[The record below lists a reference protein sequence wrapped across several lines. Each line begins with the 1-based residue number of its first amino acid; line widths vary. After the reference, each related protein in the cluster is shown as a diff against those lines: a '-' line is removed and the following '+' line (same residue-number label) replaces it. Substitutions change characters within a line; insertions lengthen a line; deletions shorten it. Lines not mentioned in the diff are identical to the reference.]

1 MDNVSG
7 NGVSGNAGVAGRV
20 ELGSITA
27 RQWLILLS
35 VQLSS
40 LLFGMTITLANVVL
54 PQIRGALSATHDE
67 IAWIIT
73 LNLVA
78 TAVATPTT
86 GWLASRLG
94 WRGVMFGGVAGFT
107 LFSLLC
113 GFANSLTALVLFRV
127 GQGLCG
133 ALIMPMGQAIVLAT
147 FPRPLHATVMV
158 IWGFGS
164 VVGPV
169 VGPVLGSMIA
179 ESYSWRAVFFMIVP
193 PGLVAM
199 AFIWVSLADNTARTR
214 ARLDWAGFL
223 ALSVAMTGLQLMI
236 DRGQRLDWFDSPEIV
251 AEAAIA
257 AAAFWVF
264 VVHSLTAANPFLD
277 PQLLLNRNFA
287 IGLLIA
293 FFMGMLA
300 FTSLVMFPTLLHD
313 LRGYPDS
320 AIGELL
326 AARGVGNWV
335 AFLVVVP
342 ISRRLPRM
350 TVALG
355 LMAQAYAAW
364 RMAQLNLNLTSFD
377 VFWTNALQGFGF
389 GLAFTPMTVLAF
401 ATLPP
406 SKVTEA
412 SGVFTL
418 VRNFGSS
425 LYISLSIALLV
436 RSTAGNYARMIE
448 FINPFNGA
456 LRAGTPTAW
465 DIHAPRGL
473 MRLAGEV
480 ERQASMIGYINGFYL
495 LAATA
500 AIAVPLVSFMRIRP
514 AET

>member
-1 MDNVSG
+1 MDATH
-7 NGVSGNAGVAGRV
+7 NAGLR
-20 ELGSITA
+20 SITA

-67 IAWIIT
+67 IAWVIT

-94 WRGVMFGGVAGFT
+94 WRGVMFSGVAGFT
-107 LFSLLC
+107 AFSLLC
-113 GFANSLTALVLFRV
+113 GFANNLETLVLFRV

-133 ALIMPMGQAIVLAT
+133 AVIMPMGQAIVLAT
-147 FPRPLHATVMV
+147 FPRALHATVMV

-169 VGPVLGSMIA
+169 AGPVIGSMIA
-179 ESYSWRAVFFMIVP
+179 ETYSWRAVFFMIVP
-193 PGLVAM
+193 PGLIAM
-199 AFIWVSLADNTARTR
+199 AFVWFSLADNTARTR
-214 ARLDWAGFL
+214 ARLDWTGFL

-236 DRGQRLDWFDSPEIV
+236 DRGQRLDWFESPEIV
-251 AEAAIA
+251 ADAGVAGVALWIFA
-257 AAAFWVF
+257 
-264 VVHSLTAANPFLD
+264 VHTVTSPAPFLD
-277 PQLLLNRNFA
+277 PRLLLNRNFA

-300 FTSLVMFPTLLHD
+300 YTSLVLFPTLLHD

-320 AIGELL
+320 SIGELL
-326 AARGVGNWV
+326 AARGIGNWF

-342 ISRRLPRM
+342 VSRRFPRL

-355 LMAQAYAAW
+355 LAAQAYAAW
-364 RMAQLNLNLTSFD
+364 SMAKLNLNLSTFD

-401 ATLPP
+401 ATLPATQ
-406 SKVTEA
+406 VTEA

-425 LYISLSIALLV
+425 LYISLSVVLLV
-436 RSTAGNYARMIE
+436 RSTASNYSRLIE
-448 FINPFNGA
+448 FINPFNTA
-456 LRAGTPTAW
+456 LRPPAAPHAW
-465 DIHAPRGL
+465 DIGVPSGL
-473 MRLAGEV
+473 MRLSNEV
-480 ERQASMIGYINGFYL
+480 QRQASMIGYINAFYL

-500 AIAVPLVSFMRIRP
+500 AVAVPFVWLMRTRP
-514 AET
+514 FDP

>member
-1 MDNVSG
+1 MGTTSAKTG
-7 NGVSGNAGVAGRV
+7 LRG
-20 ELGSITA
+20 ITA
-27 RQWLILLS
+27 RQWLILLT

-67 IAWIIT
+67 IAWVIT

-78 TAVATPTT
+78 TAIATPTT

-94 WRGVMFGGVAGFT
+94 WRGLMFSGVGGFT
-107 LFSLLC
+107 LCSFLC
-113 GFANSLTALVLFRV
+113 GLANSLEMLVLYRV

-133 ALIMPMGQAIVLAT
+133 AVIMPMGQAIVLAT
-147 FPRPLHATVMV
+147 FPRELHATVMV

-179 ESYSWRAVFFMIVP
+179 ETYSWRAVFFMIVP
-193 PGLVAM
+193 PGLIAM
-199 AFIWVSLADNTARTR
+199 GFVWISLAGNTAHTR
-214 ARLDWAGFL
+214 ARLDWTGFL
-223 ALSVAMTGLQLMI
+223 ALSIAMTGLQLMI
-236 DRGQRLDWFDSPEIV
+236 DRGQRLDWFESPLIV
-251 AEAAIA
+251 AYAAVA
-257 AAAFWVF
+257 GAAFWVF
-264 VVHSLTAANPFLD
+264 AVHSLTSPAPFLD
-277 PQLLLNRNFA
+277 PRLLLNRNFA

-300 FTSLVMFPTLLHD
+300 FTSLVLFPTLLHD

-320 AIGELL
+320 MIGELL

-342 ISRRLPRM
+342 ISRRFPRL
-350 TVALG
+350 TIALG
-355 LMAQAYAAW
+355 LTAQSFAAW
-364 RMAQLNLNLTSFD
+364 QMAQLNLNLTSFD

-401 ATLPP
+401 ATLPAGQI
-406 SKVTEA
+406 TEA

-425 LYISLSIALLV
+425 LFISVSIVLLV
-436 RSTAGNYARMIE
+436 RSTATNYSRMLE
-448 FINPFNGA
+448 FINPFNAILKGPTSPA
-456 LRAGTPTAW
+456 AWNIGTTS
-465 DIHAPRGL
+465 GL
-473 MRLAGEV
+473 MRLTTEIH
-480 ERQASMIGYINGFYL
+480 RQASMIGYINAFYL
-495 LAATA
+495 LALTA
-500 AIAVPLVSFMRIRP
+500 AVAVPLVWLMRNRP
-514 AET
+514 VEP

>member
-1 MDNVSG
+1 MDTMPRG
-7 NGVSGNAGVAGRV
+7 PG
-20 ELGSITA
+20 LTSITA

-54 PQIRGALSATHDE
+54 PQLRGALSATYDE
-67 IAWIIT
+67 ISWVVT

-78 TAVATPTT
+78 TAIATPTT
-86 GWLASRLG
+86 GWLARRLG
-94 WRGVMFGGVAGFT
+94 WRGVMFGAVGGFT
-107 LFSLLC
+107 LCSLLC
-113 GFANSLTALVLFRV
+113 GLANSLAALVLFRV
-127 GQGLCG
+127 GQGLFG

-147 FPRPLHATVMV
+147 FPRTLHATVMV

-179 ESYSWRAVFFMIVP
+179 ETYSWRAVFFMIVP

-199 AFIWVSLADNTARTR
+199 AFIWFALAGNTARTH
-214 ARLDWAGFL
+214 ARLDWTGFL
-223 ALSVAMTGLQLMI
+223 ALSVAMAALQLMI
-236 DRGQRLDWFDSPEIV
+236 DRGQRLDWFESPEIMSYAAV
-251 AEAAIA
+251 AG
-257 AAAFWVF
+257 AAFWVF
-264 VVHSLTAANPFLD
+264 AVHSLTSATPFLD
-277 PQLLLNRNFA
+277 PRLLLNRNFA

-300 FTSLVMFPTLLHD
+300 YTSLVLFPSLLHD
-313 LRGYPDS
+313 LRGYPDA

-326 AARGVGNWV
+326 AARGIGNWM

-342 ISRRLPRM
+342 ISRRLPRL

-355 LMAQAYAAW
+355 LSAQAFSAW
-364 RMAQLNLNLTSFD
+364 SMAQLNLNLTSYD

-401 ATLPP
+401 ATLPA
-406 SKVTEA
+406 SRVTEA

-425 LYISLSIALLV
+425 LYISLSVVLLI
-436 RSTAGNYARMIE
+436 RSSAANYARLIE
-448 FINPFNGA
+448 VINPLNVILKGPA
-456 LRAGTPTAW
+456 
-465 DIHAPRGL
+465 APAPWNINTTSGL
-473 MRLAGEV
+473 MRLANEV
-480 ERQASMIGYINGFYL
+480 QRQASMIGYINAFYL
-495 LAATA
+495 LALTA
-500 AIAVPLVSFMRIRP
+500 AVAVPFVWLMRARP
-514 AET
+514 SDT